1 MAEITSNLLNDVEFK
16 AVKQSIIDASED
28 DKYQDFRVDT
38 VEFIN
43 DASYDND
50 DQFFYE
56 MLEFLRFYDY
66 EHPKRLKK
74 AIAYTKPDKR
84 IYMNCPEGG
93 GVGEKLKKWEFI
105 YDHECLHQL
114 WDTFGVEKDIKAAGL
129 EFDHNILNIASD
141 CIINHYLRDFRNKTP
156 FENGIFPETI
166 EKETGVKYD
175 YKYDDQFSL
184 YVKLLE
190 NREKLKK
197 LIPLQIKD
205 EAAPPTPPSPP
216 PPPNGGYSDDYK
228 RGWSDAID
236 DVIHGKVDPLKYNP
250 KTPKNDYEQGYEDA
264 MGQMKEGLESGITI
278 PKSQG
283 GASGQQD
290 KDGLRQIPWDIPP
303 EDDDDDGDGGSSGDS
318 ESSSDSSNN
327 KSGKKGKPGNDGKSG
342 DSDDDSNNDSGD
354 ASDNTSSSDKGGDTA
369 KDAQK
374 AANEAADDAKKAQ
387 DAADEA
393 KAKGSKDA
401 KQKQK
406 NADDAKKAAKE
417 AQDAADA
424 AQDAADD
431 ADKDGEE
438 AAAKKAKDAAK
449 KAKEAAS
456 KNGVDSSGGG
466 DDKSGESDD
475 SWDDDS
481 DGEFTGKE
489 STKGGKGSNKK
500 PSPESAADIKK
511 ITEKAGKVLEKYS
524 NVISGA
530 LGEFCEK
537 CRSAKKL
544 NKGGL
549 QIGAAKAAKGWDAKM
564 YDVTMAYV
572 RQNISKKRR
581 EFKKSYRRLPRRNSQ
596 VAKFGEFILPGKE
609 VKKNALTINAAF
621 YVDNS
626 TSMSCGDRIGNVW
639 KAAYEICEALK
650 RKFANNKI
658 VDDVTF
664 KMHYFNDYVHEI
676 KYGQK
681 TGVDGCT
688 MEFAELVEQ
697 IIKRSN
703 DYLINIIITDAGFNS
718 VDYNKAKEFMK
729 NVNGMVNFITVE
741 DNYTIKKLEKDYPK
755 KFFYILAKDN
765 FKLSD
770 ASTKSNK

>member
-1 MAEITSNLLNDVEFK
+1 MAEITSNLLNDIEFK
-16 AVKQSIIDASED
+16 AVKQSIIDASEN
-28 DKYQDFRVDT
+28 DKYQDFRVET

-129 EFDHNILNIASD
+129 EFDHYVLNIASD

-156 FENGIFPETI
+156 FEDGIFPETV

-190 NREKLKK
+190 NKEKLKK
-197 LIPLQIKD
+197 LIPLTIKYED
-205 EAAPPTPPSPP
+205 APATPPGPP
-216 PPPNGGYSDDYK
+216 PPPPGGFSDDYK
-228 RGWSDAID
+228 RGWSDAIR
-236 DVIHGKVDPLKYNP
+236 DVTQGKVDPLKR
-250 KTPKNDYEQGYEDA
+250 TPKMPQNDYDQGYEDA
-264 MGQMKEGLESGITI
+264 MGQMKEGLEHGITI
-278 PKSQG
+278 PKSKG
-283 GASGQQD
+283 GDSGQQN

-303 EDDDDDGDGGSSGDS
+303 EDDDDDDGDGEGGSSGDS
-318 ESSSDSSNN
+318 ESSDNNSSNKSKNN
-327 KSGKKGKPGNDGKSG
+327 KSGKSGKSG
-342 DSDDDSNNDSGD
+342 NSGDDSDNDSGD
-354 ASDNTSSSDKGGDTA
+354 DSGDSSSSDKSGNTA
-369 KDAQK
+369 KDAK
-374 AANEAADDAKKAQ
+374 NAADEAKDAAQKAQ

-406 NADDAKKAAKE
+406 NADEAKKAAKE
-417 AQDAADA
+417 AQDAAAA
-424 AQDAADD
+424 AQGAANDGD
-431 ADKDGEE
+431 TDGEE
-438 AAAKKAKDAAK
+438 KAAKKAKDAAQ
-449 KAKEAAS
+449 KAKDAAE
-456 KNGVDSSGGG
+456 KNGVDVSSGGG
-466 DDKSGESDD
+466 DKNGESDD
-475 SWDDDS
+475 TMDDDS
-481 DGEFTGKE
+481 EGEFTGKE
-489 STKGGKGSNKK
+489 STKGGKGNNKK
-500 PSPESAADIKK
+500 PSPESPADIKK
-511 ITEKAGKVLEKYS
+511 LTEKAGKVLEKYS

-549 QIGAAKAAKGWDAKM
+549 QVGATKAAKGWDAKM

-626 TSMSCGDRIGNVW
+626 TSMNCGDRIGNVW
-639 KAAYEICEALK
+639 KAAYEICESLK
-650 RKFANNKI
+650 RKFSNNKI

-681 TGVDGCT
+681 TGTSGCT

-741 DNYTIKKLEKDYPK
+741 DNFTIKKLEKDFPK

-770 ASTKSNK
+770 KSKK

>member
-1 MAEITSNLLNDVEFK
+1 MAEITSSLLNDTEFK
-16 AVKQSIIDASED
+16 FVKQSIIDASKD
-28 DKYQDFRVDT
+28 DRHQDFRVNT

-66 EHPKRLKK
+66 EHPDRLKK
-74 AIAYTKPDKR
+74 AVAYTKPDKR

-114 WDTFGVEKDIKAAGL
+114 WDTFGVAKDIKNAGL
-129 EFDHNILNIASD
+129 EYDHNVLNIASD
-141 CIINHYLRDFRNKTP
+141 CIINHYLRDLRNKTP
-156 FENGIFPETI
+156 FDGGIFPETI

-190 NREKLKK
+190 NKAKLKK
-197 LIPLQIKD
+197 LIPKVIKYAD
-205 EAAPPTPPSPP
+205 APPSPP
-216 PPPNGGYSDDYK
+216 MPPNAPPNGFSDDYK
-228 RGWSDAID
+228 NGWSDAIR
-236 DVIHGKVDPLKYNP
+236 DVIQGKEDPLTRKP
-250 KTPKNDYEQGYEDA
+250 KVPKNDYEQGYEDA
-264 MGQMKEGLESGITI
+264 MGQMKEGLENGITL
-278 PKSQG
+278 PKSQSG
-283 GASGQQD
+283 GSDQKTG
-290 KDGLRQIPWDIPP
+290 DGLRQIPWETPP
-303 EDDDDDGDGGSSGDS
+303 ENNDDDSSSGGGGGGSSDD
-318 ESSSDSSNN
+318 SDSQKDS
-327 KSGKKGKPGNDGKSG
+327 DGKGNNNNESG
-342 DSDDDSNNDSGD
+342 S
-354 ASDNTSSSDKGGDTA
+354 A

-374 AANEAADDAKKAQ
+374 AADEAKDAADKAQKAADEAKTNGDKDAAEKQKNANAAKQAAQDAQ

-393 KAKGSKDA
+393 
-401 KQKQK
+401 
-406 NADDAKKAAKE
+406 
-417 AQDAADA
+417 QDAADEGDTEKESEA
-424 AQDAADD
+424 AQ
-431 ADKDGEE
+431 
-438 AAAKKAKDAAK
+438 KAKDAAQ
-449 KAKEAAS
+449 KAKDAAN
-456 KNGVDSSGGG
+456 KNGVTGSGDSSGDNKSPDKDG
-466 DDKSGESDD
+466 DDEGKP
-475 SWDDDS
+475 
-481 DGEFTGKE
+481 TGKQ
-489 STKGGKGSNKK
+489 SSKGGKGTNKL
-500 PSPESAADIKK
+500 PSPETAADIAEISK
-511 ITEKAGKVLEKYS
+511 KAGKVIERYG

-549 QIGAAKAAKGWDAKM
+549 QIGAQKAAKGWDAKM
-564 YDVTMAYV
+564 YDVTMAFV
-572 RQNISKKRR
+572 RQNISRKRR
-581 EFKKSYRRLPRRNSQ
+581 EFKKSYRRLPRRNAQ
-596 VAKFGEFILPGKE
+596 VAKFGEFIMPGKE
-609 VKKNALTINAAF
+609 VKKNALTVNAAF
-621 YVDNS
+621 YIDNS
-626 TSMSCGDRIGNVW
+626 TSMNCGDRIGHVW
-639 KAAYEICEALK
+639 TAAYEICESLK

-681 TGVDGCT
+681 TGCSGCT
-688 MEFAELVEQ
+688 MEFAELIDE

-718 VDYNKAKEFMK
+718 VDYNRAKEFMK

-755 KFFYILAKDN
+755 KFFYILANDN
-765 FKLSD
+765 FRLSD
-770 ASTKSNK
+770 KK